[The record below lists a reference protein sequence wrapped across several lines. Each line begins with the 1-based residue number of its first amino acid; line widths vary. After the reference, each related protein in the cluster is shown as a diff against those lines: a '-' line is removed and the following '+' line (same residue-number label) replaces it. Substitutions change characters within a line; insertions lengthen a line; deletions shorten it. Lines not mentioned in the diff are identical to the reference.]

1 MVTIT
6 NKKQRVSRITSMVN
20 KLSAQEQNE
29 LLKRLEQKI
38 MEEKA
43 QKLAG
48 GVIKNNLTMSGIV
61 NEVRK
66 ARNKK

>member
-66 ARNKK
+66 ARNQK